1 MTYRRPSI
9 ALSADMFQ
17 RSVMKKETTLSSAE
31 YRALLLAARAKN
43 RMPEFYKWQRNR
55 KITIKD

>member
-9 ALSADMFQ
+9 ALSADMFH
-17 RSVMKKETTLSSAE
+17 RSPMKKETTLSAAE
-31 YRALLLAARAKN
+31 YRALLLAAREKN

-55 KITIKD
+55 KILIKG